1 MWKHWL
7 GVRDKPGSGSE
18 TSADSPAAISDAK
31 PTPTLAEH
39 EAEKQRIAN
48 EKARNELGYGK
59 VYAYGALTAMA
70 IQVLIADA
78 AFYLYGHAYHWRI
91 PVGAIQFWLGAI
103 VVQVIGVVLVIA
115 KSLFPS
121 APSAPG
127 SN

>member
-1 MWKHWL
+1 L
-7 GVRDKPGSGSE
+7 SAPDKPGSDPGTAADKS
-18 TSADSPAAISDAK
+18 SAITISDAK
-31 PTPTLAEH
+31 PAPTLAEH

-59 VYAYGALTAMA
+59 VYAYGALAAMA
-70 IQVLIADA
+70 LQVLIADV

-115 KSLFPS
+115 KSLFPDR
-121 APSAPG
+121 P
-127 SN
+127 N

>member
-1 MWKHWL
+1 MWRRWL
-7 GVRDKPGSGSE
+7 SAPDQRGSASGQGSGAPS
-18 TSADSPAAISDAK
+18 AISDAK
-31 PTPTLAEH
+31 PAQTLAEH

-59 VYAYGALTAMA
+59 VYAYGALSAMA
-70 IQVLIADA
+70 VQVLIADA

-91 PVGAIQFWLGAI
+91 PVGAIQFWLAAI

-121 APSAPG
+121 SG
-127 SN
+127 DTN

>member
-1 MWKHWL
+1 MSAP
-7 GVRDKPGSGSE
+7 DSPGSSGGAAADASAPTSE
-18 TSADSPAAISDAK
+18 AK
-31 PTPTLAEH
+31 RAPTLAQH

-59 VYAYGALTAMA
+59 VYAYGALSAMA
-70 IQVLIADA
+70 VQVLIADA

-115 KSLFPS
+115 KSLFPDRQPES
-121 APSAPG
+121 S
-127 SN
+127 